1 MRIGIPFG
9 DARGCVLLS
18 LGDSLLYIRSEYI
31 KEFVPEHDLLTE
43 SITIQRLKHLWCKMH
58 VIIDNHVYI
67 LSDKGFILKWD
78 LANKSSI
85 HQIGNISYI

>member
-1 MRIGIPFG
+1 
-9 DARGCVLLS
+9 
-18 LGDSLLYIRSEYI
+18 
-31 KEFVPEHDLLTE
+31 
-43 SITIQRLKHLWCKMH
+43 MH

-67 LSDKGFILKWD
+67 LSGKGFILKLD